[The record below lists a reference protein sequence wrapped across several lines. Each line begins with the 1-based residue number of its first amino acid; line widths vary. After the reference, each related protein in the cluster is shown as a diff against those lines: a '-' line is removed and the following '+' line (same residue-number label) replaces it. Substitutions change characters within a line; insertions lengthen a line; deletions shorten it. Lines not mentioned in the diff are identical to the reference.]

1 MVRKIQQNIQKKMG
15 KKRPWSMEQKIQKSM
30 MVILAVTLVLFYAIL
45 SVILYNENLSL
56 LRSEVRQE
64 ARYIRI
70 AINIAGAEYLEEMDN
85 VGVQTRVTRISE
97 DGSVLY
103 DSRRDGSMLENHSG
117 RQEIMDALKN
127 GEGED
132 MRRSA
137 TVQKD
142 MYYYALLL
150 DDGTVLRVSR
160 AADSLV
166 STALGV
172 IPVIGGL
179 AVLMVLLA
187 MLLAK
192 WQTARLIKPIN
203 ELDLEHPLENAVY
216 AELDPLLIAMDKQN
230 KEKEAVSNMRKEFS
244 ANVSHEL
251 KTPLTSISGYA
262 EIMKNGMVRPADIP
276 VFSERIYK
284 EARRLI
290 TLVEDIIKLSK
301 LDEESVELEKQEVD
315 LYDLTRE
322 IISRLAPQASQKNIR
337 MEMTGEPV
345 KYSGIRQ
352 ILDEMIY
359 NVCENA
365 IKYNNDG
372 GRVTVWAG
380 NTLDGPRVSVTD
392 TGIGIP
398 KEHHERIFE
407 RFYRVDKSHSKER
420 GGTGLGLSIVKHGAL
435 LHGAKVSVD
444 SMPGRG
450 TKIEIQFP
458 KQ

>member
-85 VGVQTRVTRISE
+85 VDVQTRVTRISE